1 MLPYP
6 RGYISAI
13 FGKVGNF
20 KISIV
25 KLCLIS
31 GRTCTDGGCIA
42 ALSISG
48 ILILIALLYTLVK
61 YCKIR
66 KQRERDR
73 LHEPDDAPKSA
84 EIVSS
89 TFNMEWNTCITT
101 STLILSCLQLYQM
114 LFILLANQYAK

>member
-1 MLPYP
+1 MKHRHKQFYLPFP

-89 TFNMEWNTCITT
+89 TFNME
-101 STLILSCLQLYQM
+101 
-114 LFILLANQYAK
+114 